1 MGNRA
6 VIAFEDKSR
15 DKKDCPAIYLHW
27 NGGRDSVEGFLAVA
41 KDQFGSTHSPDYG
54 CARLTTIICNW
65 FTAKDG
71 LSIGVGTFGTL
82 DADNYDNGTYWL
94 NSKYEITER
103 EFQRQAEQ
111 AVYLI
116 DELKE
121 SVLAAQPV
129 IKNTD
134 ERDAA

>member
-6 VIAFEDKSR
+6 VIAFEDKGR

-41 KDQFGSTHSPDYG
+41 KDQFGGTHSPDYG

-65 FTAKDG
+65 LGAKDG
-71 LSIGVGTFGTL
+71 LSVGVGTFGTL
-82 DADNYDNGTYWL
+82 WPDNYDNGTYWV

-103 EFQRQAEQ
+103 EFKRRPEQ
-111 AVYLI
+111 AVYPV
-116 DELKE
+116 DEVKAE
-121 SVLAAQPV
+121 VLAAQPV
-129 IKNTD
+129 IEK
-134 ERDAA
+134 RDAA